1 MNMPASTTVSV
12 HHLRAIRSPHPSI
25 SEVTLFLSHTIW
37 RSYHMNETSSV
48 DPGAVPRRGQ
58 LNQAVRE
65 SLRDLSI
72 QMSLLSNR
80 IGGHLDLKGTDLECL
95 DFIDRYGPL
104 STSAL
109 ARRGGLPPRPHTRI
123 LDRLPPPRWGRR
135 G

>member
-58 LNQAVRE
+58 LNQAVRK
-65 SLRDLSI
+65 SPLYLSI

-95 DFIDRYGPL
+95 DLIDRYGPL
-104 STSAL
+104 SPSAL
-109 ARRGGLPPRPHTRI
+109 ARRARLHPAPMTRI
-123 LDRLPPPRWGRR
+123 LRPRPTG